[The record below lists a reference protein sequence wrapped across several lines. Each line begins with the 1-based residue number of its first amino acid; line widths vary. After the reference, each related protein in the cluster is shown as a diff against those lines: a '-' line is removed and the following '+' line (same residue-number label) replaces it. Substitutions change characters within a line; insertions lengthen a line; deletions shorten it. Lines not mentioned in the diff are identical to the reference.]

1 MTLAN
6 ITDGMVVAVHYVLTD
21 DANVVLESTLDEQPL
36 TYLHGAGNIPPRME
50 SALSGLRQG
59 DSVNVVL
66 DPEDAYGT
74 RVEEAVVRLPRTHFP
89 PQANLE
95 PGTQYSANGPDGN
108 RYPIWIVSEEGDE
121 VVVDFNHPL
130 AGVRLHY
137 ELSVEA
143 VRHGTPKEFEAG
155 EPLEPAGEDQR
166 G

>member
-1 MTLAN
+1 MTLGSIA
-6 ITDGMVVAVHYVLTD
+6 DGMVVAVHYVLTD
-21 DANVVLESTLDEQPL
+21 DANVVLESTVGEIPL

-66 DPEDAYGT
+66 DPEDAHGE

-89 PQANLE
+89 ADANLE
-95 PGTQYSANGPDGN
+95 PGTQFSANGPDGN
-108 RYPIWIVSEEGDE
+108 RYPIWIVSEEEAE

-130 AGVRLHY
+130 AGARLHY

-143 VRHGTPKEFEAG
+143 VRNGTPKEFEAG
-155 EPLEPAGEDQR
+155 EPLEPAAQD
-166 G
+166 